1 MKEDKISVFIHKCLK
16 LLHINVKKNTE
27 KLFVQIFKFVIVGGV
42 ATVIDWLIYYLLF
55 NFLKINPL
63 VANILSFSISVVY
76 NYLASV
82 KWVFDVDQDKSKSK
96 QFITFIVFSI
106 IGLLINNLILWICID
121 KLSIYYLIGKVIAT
135 GIVMVFNFITR
146 KMFLE

>member
-1 MKEDKISVFIHKCLK
+1 MKDLKNNK
-16 LLHINVKKNTE
+16 LL
-27 KLFVQIFKFVIVGGV
+27 LQIFKFIVVGGT
-42 ATVIDWLIYYLLF
+42 ATVIDFVVLF
-55 NFLKINPL
+55 ILKEFIGLNE
-63 VANILSFSISVVY
+63 Y
-76 NYLASV
+76 NYIASV